1 MIRNLVVLILGLL
14 LIFSPKL
21 LPATNPSWIVPA
33 GKIGLVV
40 IDVGS
45 EGDAQL
51 LVSPG
56 GETMLVDTG
65 DNNEPTAWPNLQ
77 RVLLDNKISSLNIL
91 VITHPHQD
99 HLGNV
104 INVLKTFKPQ
114 LVVLSGVVHTNQ
126 TYEEML
132 RFIRDNNIP
141 AVQGRAEQTLDFDKD
156 VSVEILGPNDL
167 AAPNLNNTS
176 IILKVSFGKFS
187 ALITG
192 DAEVEQERQQL
203 STLAGKLPAT
213 VLKAGHH
220 GSRTS
225 SSEEYLQAVDPELVV
240 VSAGHGNQYGHPH
253 EEVLNRLN
261 RLGINTLITKSSGT
275 ITIISDGETYEVK
288 TER

>member
-33 GKIGLVV
+33 GQIGLVV
-40 IDVGS
+40 VDVGS

-51 LVSPG
+51 VVSPTG
-56 GETMLVDTG
+56 KTVLIDTG
-65 DNNEPTAWPNLQ
+65 DNNERTAWPNLQ
-77 RVLLDNKISSLNIL
+77 KVLLDNKISSLDIL

-104 INVLKTFKPQ
+104 VKVLKTFKPQ
-114 LVVLSGVVHTNQ
+114 LVVLSGVLHTNQ

-141 AVQGRAEQTLDFDKD
+141 AVQVKTGQTLDFDKD
-156 VSVEILGPNDL
+156 VSVEVLGPNDL

-192 DAEVEQERQQL
+192 DAEVEQERQQI
-203 STLAGKLPAT
+203 STVRGSLPAT

-220 GSRTS
+220 GSKTS
-225 SSEEYLQAVDPELVV
+225 SSLEYLQATSPQLVV
-240 VSAGHGNQYGHPH
+240 ISAGANNQYGHPH
-253 EEVLNRLN
+253 QVVLDRLTG
-261 RLGINTLITKSSGT
+261 LGINTLLTRDHGT
-275 ITIISDGETYEVK
+275 IMITSDGESFEI
-288 TER
+288 RSAR